1 VKPNVAAACLLAPLK
16 TSLVDVWSDDNSVYR
31 LLTTSDFHYAINISI
46 LNRNDFVS
54 LMSMRFPEEWRD
66 LPEVQWDGFNLI
78 SSEWVAKLWHF
89 ILSTSDPEHET
100 SFVEPFVNSL
110 HILPAF
116 ISDEERTLMKVT
128 NNMAIICP
136 VKLISNLDTIVDQIC
151 DVLKQVGV
159 RVLDVRSAGKAW
171 TERMAGK
178 VLLPNMDGEIIK
190 VDQLFDPTSPY
201 LTPLLGEA
209 RLFPEEIFCQE
220 DILAAL
226 RQ

>member
-1 VKPNVAAACLLAPLK
+1 LLIK
-16 TSLVDVWSDDNSVYR
+16 
-31 LLTTSDFHYAINISI
+31 YATCQN
-46 LNRNDFVS
+46 
-54 LMSMRFPEEWRD
+54 
-66 LPEVQWDGFNLI
+66 
-78 SSEWVAKLWHF
+78 KL
-89 ILSTSDPEHET
+89 
-100 SFVEPFVNSL
+100 
-110 HILPAF
+110 
-116 ISDEERTLMKVT
+116 
-128 NNMAIICP
+128 
-136 VKLISNLDTIVDQIC
+136 
-151 DVLKQVGV
+151 GV
-159 RVLDVRSAGKAW
+159 RVLNVRSAGKAW

>member
-1 VKPNVAAACLLAPLK
+1 MEKSEYYEKFVCPTLVCKTLHPSQEAALL
-16 TSLVDVWSDDNSVYR
+16 SL
-31 LLTTSDFHYAINISI
+31 L
-46 LNRNDFVS
+46 
-54 LMSMRFPEEWRD
+54 EE
-66 LPEVQWDGFNLI
+66 LP
-78 SSEWVAKLWHF
+78 
-89 ILSTSDPEHET
+89 
-100 SFVEPFVNSL
+100 
-110 HILPAF
+110 
-116 ISDEERTLMKVT
+116 
-128 NNMAIICP
+128 
-136 VKLISNLDTIVDQIC
+136 QIT
-151 DVLKQVGV
+151 
-159 RVLDVRSAGKAW
+159 RSAGKAW